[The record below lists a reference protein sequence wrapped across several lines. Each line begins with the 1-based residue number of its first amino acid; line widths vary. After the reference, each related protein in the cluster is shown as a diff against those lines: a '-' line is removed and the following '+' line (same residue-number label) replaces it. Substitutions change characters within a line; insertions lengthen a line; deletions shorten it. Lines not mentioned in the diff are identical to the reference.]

1 MAFRR
6 NCGVDRKPKG
16 DRIMVSLATAFPG
29 GFKAKPPQKSAY
41 VSMTDPRA
49 AFVDHLRECGYLP
62 PTFLS
67 RTDISRFPAPGDKP
81 QGDAGWAVYY
91 EFPDTFNPGGN
102 IGVGVYGDWRTGE
115 RETWVSKRAESMSHE
130 ERTALS
136 GHIEEAKRLR
146 EEAQAKLHA
155 ETAIMARAE
164 WETLQPA
171 TAHSYL
177 DAKRI
182 KPHGARIKGDA
193 LVVPVCDASGIV
205 SLQYIWTDKKR
216 FMTGGKTRGC
226 YYIIPGA
233 NEPNGSNTVYVCEG
247 FATGATIAEATGAT
261 VYVAFNAGNLID
273 VTQAAKAAHPQAR
286 LIVAGDDDVN
296 TEGNPGRA
304 KATAAADMARCD
316 IVFPDVPTDFND
328 MACAGHDV
336 AAELVQVVGHEGPQP
351 LVREIPTGEPYPVH
365 ALGPLRAAV
374 EAVQGMT
381 QAPVAIPAQ
390 SALAVASLAVQGFAD
405 VETLGGARPISL
417 YALTVARSGE
427 RKSACDAPFM
437 DGLRAHEREQAKARR
452 ETTLA
457 WTNSHAIWKGERD
470 RILAQAKRGNGEKRI
485 AARADLEELGPE
497 PEAPPSADRT
507 VTEPTFE
514 GLTKLFAFGQPS
526 LGLFSDEGGQFLGG
540 HAMNSENRQKT
551 LAAFN
556 DLWQGNP
563 IRRTRAGDGHAT
575 LFGRRLAVHLMVQPT
590 VARGFMAD
598 PLAADTGFLPRFLIC
613 EPPSA
618 IGTRMQANARRDD
631 TELEIFATR
640 MREIL
645 DTPLPMDPETR
656 ELQPR
661 TLQLTHEA
669 RALLVDF
676 SDTIEAAQAPGG
688 TFAHITGTASK
699 AAEQAARI
707 AGVLT
712 LWHDLDAQKVEA
724 DGMAD
729 AIELA
734 QFYLSEASRLAS
746 AATVSAEIDRAEAL
760 RRWLLESWQYE
771 NVMARDVVQLGPN
784 QLRETPKARAA
795 LGILEKH
802 GWLTPLEAGTVVRGA
817 ARKEVWRLVRERGG
831 VV

>member
-1 MAFRR
+1 
-6 NCGVDRKPKG
+6 
-16 DRIMVSLATAFPG
+16 MVSLATAFPG
-29 GFKAKPPQKSAY
+29 GFKAEPPRKSAY

-81 QGDAGWAVYY
+81 HGDAGWAVYY

-146 EEAQAKLHA
+146 EDAQARLHA
-155 ETAIMARAE
+155 DTAIMARAE

-171 TAHSYL
+171 TAHPYL

-182 KPHGARIKGDA
+182 RPHGARIKGDA
-193 LVVPVCDASGIV
+193 LVIPVCDASGIV
-205 SLQYIWTDKKR
+205 SLQYIWPEKKR

-233 NEPNGSNTVYVCEG
+233 DNTVYVCEG
-247 FATGATIAEATGAT
+247 FATGATIADATGAT

-316 IVFPDVPTDFND
+316 VVFPTVPTDFND

-336 AAELVQVVGHEGPQP
+336 AAALVQVVGHEGPQP
-351 LVREIPTGEPYPVH
+351 LVREIAPGEAYPVQ

-405 VETLGGARPISL
+405 VETLGGTRPLSL

-427 RKSACDAPFM
+427 RKSACDAPLM
-437 DGLRAHEREQAKARR
+437 AGLREYERDQAKARR
-452 ETTLA
+452 DEMERWA
-457 WTNSHAIWKGERD
+457 NAHALWKVERD
-470 RILAQAKRGNGEKRI
+470 RILNQAKSGKGEKRT
-485 AARADLEELGPE
+485 AAQADLNALGPE
-497 PEAPPSADRT
+497 PEAPPSPDRT

-618 IGTRMQANARRDD
+618 IGTRFARNARHDETALASFGGRLRD
-631 TELEIFATR
+631 
-640 MREIL
+640 IL

-661 TLQLTHEA
+661 TLTLAPEA
-669 RALLVDF
+669 RTLLVAF
-676 SDTIEAAQAPGG
+676 SDAIEAAQAPGCDL
-688 TFAHITGTASK
+688 AHITGTASK

-707 AGVLT
+707 AGALT
-712 LWHDLDAQKVEA
+712 LWRDLDAPKVEP
-724 DGMAD
+724 DDMAD

-760 RRWLLESWQYE
+760 RRWLLESWRHA
-771 NVMARDVVQLGPN
+771 NVMARDVVQFGPN
-784 QLRETPKARAA
+784 PLRETPKARAA
-795 LGILEKH
+795 LIILEKH
-802 GWLTPLEAGTVVRGA
+802 GWLTPLEAGTVVRGKTRA
-817 ARKEVWRLVRERGG
+817 EAWSIVKGAG
-831 VV
+831 NVV